1 MVISVAHISWTKN
14 PNQFP
19 FFLFFFNDL
28 MHVPFPSASSA
39 PSAPSGALQHHG
51 AGDHRATSIGPR
63 QDQGGSLEPGAGGP
77 LGNAKKKNRIDGK

>member
-1 MVISVAHISWTKN
+1 
-14 PNQFP
+14 
-19 FFLFFFNDL
+19 
-28 MHVPFPSASSA
+28 MHVPFPSA

-77 LGNAKKKNRIDGK
+77 LGDAKKNELTGNDGTQNNHI

>member
-1 MVISVAHISWTKN
+1 
-14 PNQFP
+14 
-19 FFLFFFNDL
+19 
-28 MHVPFPSASSA
+28 MHVPFPSA

-77 LGNAKKKNRIDGK
+77 LGDAKKK